1 MTSEPTKISKKR
13 KFINEGLFHAEVDS
27 FFINHIAK
35 LGYSGCRITTTPT
48 RTNIWIQ
55 TTSPDKVAG
64 DKGRKL
70 RELTLL
76 LQNRFNFPDGKVEL
90 YTQRVEH
97 RGLNAVVQAEAVKHR
112 LTIGIPVRR
121 ACYSAMRQIMD
132 SGAKGCEIV
141 VSGKLRGQ
149 RAKAMKFRDGYMLK
163 TGTPSIEHV
172 TKAVRHIK
180 LKQGVLGV
188 RVSIMLPYDPEEK
201 KGGVTKRQPDSI
213 HVFPP
218 KDEVDAQTTED
229 NQN

>member
-97 RGLNAVVQAEAVKHR
+97 QFKK
-112 LTIGIPVRR
+112 